1 MQHCNIDTTPKVLY
15 QAAELLRNYT
25 FAQYQ
30 LLLNYYRA
38 MHVLESEITT
48 LGYQNVQEQILQMC
62 KIARDHLH
70 AGMQYASM
78 LIQKADILES
88 IADLH
93 MDNVSASER
102 TDGTILPTTPLRA
115 NQYAVTMQTITI
127 RQAEDG
133 TPVTVFDHPETSVQN
148 AVYGQGYCMLGETRY
163 AGTCGIC
170 ATATILRKA
179 GLPVNEQIVLATAV
193 KHHLCDNTKDGER
206 TDAYQWRGGTSPAH
220 RSQIA
225 DFFTLSMEAKVEIP
239 LEVLAS
245 KVEQGHGVIIS
256 VLAGEGFYNPNNMY
270 SGNQGGHA
278 LVLDSVER
286 DAATGKILAYYVID
300 SNGQTPDTAGLRI
313 PTDTLKN
320 AYLAQ
325 GARANIT
332 TEVIW

>member
-1 MQHCNIDTTPKVLY
+1 MQYRDIDITPKVLY
-15 QAAELLRNYT
+15 QAAELIQNYT
-25 FAQYQ
+25 SAQHQ

-38 MHVLESEITT
+38 MHALESEITT
-48 LGYQNVQEQILQMC
+48 LGYQNIQEQILQMC
-62 KIARDHLH
+62 KAANDHLH

-88 IADLH
+88 ITDLH
-93 MDNVSASER
+93 TDNVSASMR
-102 TDGTILPTTPLRA
+102 VDGGVLPTAPLRA
-115 NQYAVTMQTITI
+115 NRLAVTTQPITI

-133 TPVTVFDHPETSVQN
+133 TSVTVFDHPETSVRN
-148 AVYGQGYCMLGETRY
+148 AVYGQGHCMLGETRY

-170 ATATILRKA
+170 ATATLLRKA
-179 GLPVNEQIVLATAV
+179 GLPVNERIVLTTAV
-193 KHHLCDNTKDGER
+193 KHHLCDDTKDSECA
-206 TDAYQWRGGTSPAH
+206 DAYQWRGGTSPAH
-220 RSQIA
+220 RNQIA
-225 DFFTLSMEAKVEIP
+225 DFFTLP
-239 LEVLAS
+239 LETELETPLETLAN

-313 PTDTLKN
+313 PADTLKN